1 MGDFSEDEI
10 ERSILDYLGT
20 VKASH
25 DSAKLPGSE
34 PIVFRQPTAGLQFQ
48 QVRNKAVNAC
58 TFLFFSWVSPSPSI
72 CDSSRIY

>member
-1 MGDFSEDEI
+1 MGDFSEEEI
-10 ERSILDYLGT
+10 EHCILDYLGT

-48 QVRNKAVNAC
+48 QVRNKAVIYGLSC
-58 TFLFFSWVSPSPSI
+58 SSLRYF
-72 CDSSRIY
+72 DSSRM